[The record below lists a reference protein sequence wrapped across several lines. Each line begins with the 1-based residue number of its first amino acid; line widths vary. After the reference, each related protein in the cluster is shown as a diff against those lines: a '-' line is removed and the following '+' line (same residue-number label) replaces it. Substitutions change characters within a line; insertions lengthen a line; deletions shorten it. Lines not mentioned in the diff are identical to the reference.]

1 MPNILLVGA
10 TSAIAQALAHEFAA
24 RGATLVLWGRS
35 PERLQ
40 TLGADLRIRW
50 GGRVETETVDVNAC
64 EFHSAEFNRAVMAV
78 DGLDA
83 AVICH
88 GSLSNQEEC
97 ERDFSKTEEQ
107 LRTNCLSVISLLT
120 LSANYFQKRR
130 KGTIVAI
137 SSVAGDRGRQS
148 NYVYGTAKAALNVF
162 LQGMRNR
169 LYLSGVKVITVK
181 PGFVATPMTGHL
193 KKGVLFASPR
203 RVGQDILRA
212 IERGRP
218 VVYTPWFWRY
228 IMLIIKLI
236 PETFFQRL
244 KL

>member
-24 RGATLVLWGRS
+24 RGANLVLWGRS

-50 GGRVETETVDVNAC
+50 GGKVETETVDVNAC
-64 EFHSAEFNRAVMAV
+64 EFHNAKFDRAVRAV

-83 AVICH
+83 AVFCH
-88 GSLSNQEEC
+88 GSLSNQGEC
-97 ERDFSKTEEQ
+97 EKDFSQAEKQ
-107 LRTNCLSVISLLT
+107 LRINCLSVISLLT
-120 LSANYFQKRR
+120 VSANYFQMRR

-169 LYLSGVKVITVK
+169 LHSSGVKVIIVK
-181 PGFVATPMTGHL
+181 PGFVDTPMTGHL
-193 KKGVLFASPR
+193 KKGVLFASPS
-203 RVGQDILRA
+203 RVSQDILRA
-212 IERGRP
+212 IELGRP

-228 IMLIIKLI
+228 IMLIIRLI
-236 PETFFQRL
+236 PETLFQRL